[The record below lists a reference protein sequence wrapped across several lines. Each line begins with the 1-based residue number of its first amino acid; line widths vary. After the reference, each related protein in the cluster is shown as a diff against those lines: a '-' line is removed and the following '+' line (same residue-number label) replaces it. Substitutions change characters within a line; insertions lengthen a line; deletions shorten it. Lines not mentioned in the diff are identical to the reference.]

1 MPWKIVNLDYAGQ
14 AHLHLKDPNAPIHL
28 RTFFAD
34 QRVEIALGAEH
45 PEECYVRATVTPDDV
60 VVQAIEFEP
69 RHVQI
74 LSSILTSLDVEPGE
88 RDASL
93 AWMQERLRAAPD
105 ASGQGHLPGNVEAF
119 PAPKGWPYELT
130 DEALLESLDDREGA
144 PHTRLS
150 ALRREAERRGL
161 RRPEP
166 RAAKAPE
173 VIHRRASR

>member
-1 MPWKIVNLDYAGQ
+1 MPWKIVNLDYAGR

-34 QRVEIALGAEH
+34 QHVEIGLGADH

-60 VVQAIEFEP
+60 VVEATRFEP

-105 ASGQGHLPGNVEAF
+105 SSGHFPGNVAAF
-119 PAPKGWPYELT
+119 PAPTGWPYELT
-130 DEALLESLDDREGA
+130 DEALLESLGDREGA
-144 PHTRLS
+144 PHTRLE

-166 RAAKAPE
+166 KTAKGPE
-173 VIHRRASR
+173 VMHRRRG